1 MRSAERDSVGSAKL
15 DEIGVDEPEFAWRK
29 AFLQFAEDDALRL
42 IALHPAAVRDAQSVI
57 DQFYEHIMSFEE
69 TRAFFKDPR
78 VLERVKGL
86 QKAYFLQLTEGRYD
100 ADYVRSRLRIGQ
112 VHQRIDMPLKAYFGM
127 FAFYL
132 GAVAQRLLVGEQVP
146 RAAVE
151 TYLSLLKLV
160 FMDISL
166 ALEADVFQREQTIHR
181 QQEVIRELSTPVLQ
195 VRDRLLI
202 VPLIGMID
210 ASRARQ
216 LTEQLLHSIRDN
228 RAKVIVIDITGVAVV
243 DSAVANHLLQAVQAA
258 RLMGATAI
266 VTGISADI
274 AQTLVR
280 IGVDLSKL
288 DTLGDL
294 QEGIAEAERLL
305 GYRVV
310 RIEEIP
316 DATVER

>member
-1 MRSAERDSVGSAKL
+1 
-15 DEIGVDEPEFAWRK
+15 
-29 AFLQFAEDDALRL
+29 
-42 IALHPAAVRDAQSVI
+42 
-57 DQFYEHIMSFEE
+57 
-69 TRAFFKDPR
+69 
-78 VLERVKGL
+78 
-86 QKAYFLQLTEGRYD
+86 
-100 ADYVRSRLRIGQ
+100 
-112 VHQRIDMPLKAYFGM
+112 MPG
-127 FAFYL
+127 
-132 GAVAQRLLVGEQVP
+132 
-146 RAAVE
+146 
-151 TYLSLLKLV
+151 
-160 FMDISL
+160 
-166 ALEADVFQREQTIHR
+166 
-181 QQEVIRELSTPVLQ
+181 IRELSTPLLQ

-216 LTEQLLHSIRDN
+216 LTEQLLRSIRDN
-228 RAKVIVIDITGVAVV
+228 RAKVVVIDITGVAVV

-266 VTGISADI
+266 VTGISAEI

-310 RIEEIP
+310 AIDDEAANETP
-316 DATVER
+316 EG

>member
-1 MRSAERDSVGSAKL
+1 
-15 DEIGVDEPEFAWRK
+15 
-29 AFLQFAEDDALRL
+29 
-42 IALHPAAVRDAQSVI
+42 
-57 DQFYEHIMSFEE
+57 
-69 TRAFFKDPR
+69 
-78 VLERVKGL
+78 
-86 QKAYFLQLTEGRYD
+86 
-100 ADYVRSRLRIGQ
+100 
-112 VHQRIDMPLKAYFGM
+112 MPG
-127 FAFYL
+127 
-132 GAVAQRLLVGEQVP
+132 
-146 RAAVE
+146 
-151 TYLSLLKLV
+151 
-160 FMDISL
+160 
-166 ALEADVFQREQTIHR
+166 
-181 QQEVIRELSTPVLQ
+181 IRELSTPLLQ

-216 LTEQLLHSIRDN
+216 LTEQLLRSIRDN
-228 RAKVIVIDITGVAVV
+228 RAKVVVIDITGVAVV

-266 VTGISADI
+266 VTGISAEI

-310 RIEEIP
+310 PIDD
-316 DATVER
+316 DAANDTSEG